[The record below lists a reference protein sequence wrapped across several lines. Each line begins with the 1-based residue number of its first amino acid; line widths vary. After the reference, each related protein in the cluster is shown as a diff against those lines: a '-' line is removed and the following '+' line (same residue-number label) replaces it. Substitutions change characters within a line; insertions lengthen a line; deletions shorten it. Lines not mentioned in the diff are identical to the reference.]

1 MYSKRNPKKFEKDET
16 PVDIRLQKLITLFL
30 NNEPYLHKK
39 NVSEFEVRFG
49 GYGTRFTK
57 IDYDNVINK
66 LVQVGFNTTEI
77 DGSDLLRIYTFDKT
91 DNDYNNPIRIEING
105 FQAIQSYCKNDD
117 IEKIKLEY
125 PHSIYFSKKLPIKD
139 EEDRPIK
146 PIDVPDFILKY
157 AYSNEENI
165 HRSNDQ
171 ITQLLLNYD
180 EKKKM
185 FRYMN
190 RVSLIHDTLP
200 IKCDISIVKMSS
212 KMTNA
217 FTIKESGVFTNPEI
231 YEIELEIDNSKI
243 NSETTT
249 ASLIADIKKVIK
261 YVLMGLQGT
270 NYPVSYKEQREVLE
284 MYQNMIQFTDAER
297 RRNVTQQFLG
307 PSSNTLQIENIVEP
321 NEENIN
327 IPNIRVEFVV
337 TEKADGERAL
347 LFISNNGKVY
357 LINTNM
363 NFIFT
368 GTLVTDKELYNTLL
382 DGEYIDKSLYAAFD
396 AYYYR
401 NTDYRNLPFFP
412 KREGERCRI
421 ELLQQCVLNI
431 NISLKSIIP
440 NSKSLTTV
448 LPIKIIAKEFYDQN
462 PNILDNVPDD
472 IKIFTA
478 CDYVYNKQ
486 HSYNT
491 DGLIFTPKYFGVGS
505 NNELSAGPK
514 KKITWDY
521 SFKWKPPQF
530 NTIDFLI
537 KTKKNPDG
545 SDVVFN
551 LNETGLNTSSVVQI
565 QQYKS
570 IYLFV
575 GTNEIYDNP
584 CESLYKGEFIDKTL
598 KHQNYKP
605 VIFKPK
611 FPPDPDTG
619 VCNILLKNG
628 QMKTDE
634 DEVFIDNM
642 IVEFSYDLNEKSKWN
657 WKPLRIRYDKTSRY
671 KQGIPEYGNS
681 FHVANSNWSSI
692 HNPITERMITSGR
705 YIPNIVDNQD
715 KYYNRVTNVTNTRSL
730 RDFHNLYVKK
740 ILITSVSKERDRLID
755 YACGKAGDLSKWI
768 EAKLGF
774 VFGIDIFADNL
785 NNKTD
790 GACVRYLETRRKD
803 RNVPDA
809 LFVEGDSSKNIKD
822 GTSIATETGKLITQ
836 SIFGLCERK
845 TSNKVGKYVEE
856 QYGKGKDG
864 FNISSCQFAVH
875 YFFKNAETCKNF
887 FLNVAECTKKNGYF
901 IGTCYNGSDIFKLL
915 NNYNIG
921 ETIRRNKNGKMI
933 WEITKNYDKTEFK
946 SDSSSL
952 GYEIIV
958 YQESIN
964 NRFSEYLV
972 NFDFLEKIM
981 RSCGFELLTDREARQ
996 IGLPYGCGSFKSLY
1010 TKMVDLYDKDPYIN
1024 KLYEEACQMSQ
1035 SEQFVSFLNMF
1046 FVFKKARDVNLS
1058 NFTINIDDEDYQM
1071 PEEIIVK
1078 PKTNIKIEESKPKT
1092 EKIKSVENKSGIVKK
1107 YDMTLVLE
1115 DVSKKTVKIRETS
1128 LSNKT
1133 KKVSPTKK
1141 EVTKSKAPIKVDLEE
1156 GSDEEITPPTKSK
1169 APTKVELEEE
1179 KSQFVKKKEVTKSK
1193 APIKVELEEGSD
1205 ED

>member
-1 MYSKRNPKKFEKDET
+1 MDSKRNYKKFEKDET
-16 PVDIRLQKLITLFL
+16 HVDVRLQNLITLFL
-30 NNEPYLHKK
+30 NNEPYVHKK

-57 IDYDNVINK
+57 IDYDNVIKK

-105 FQAIQSYCKNDD
+105 FQAIQNYCKNDN
-117 IEKIKLEY
+117 IEKIKVEY
-125 PHSIYFSKKLPIKD
+125 SHSIFFSKKLPIRDK
-139 EEDRPIK
+139 EDRPIK

-165 HRSNDQ
+165 HNSNDQ
-171 ITQLLLNYD
+171 INQLLLNYD

-190 RVSLIHDTLP
+190 RVSLTHDTLP

-212 KMTNA
+212 KMTDA
-217 FTIKESGVFTNPEI
+217 FTIKDSGVFTNPEI

-243 NSETTT
+243 NKETTVS
-249 ASLIADIKKVIK
+249 SLIADIKKVIK

-284 MYQNMIQFTDAER
+284 MYQNMIQFTETER

-307 PSSNTLQIENIVEP
+307 PSSNTLQIENIVEI
-321 NEENIN
+321 NEENSN
-327 IPNIRVEFVV
+327 IPNIRVDFVV
-337 TEKADGERAL
+337 TEKADGDRAL
-347 LFISNNGKVY
+347 LFISNNGKVF

-368 GTLVTDKELYNTLL
+368 GTTVTDKELYNTLL
-382 DGEYIDKSLYAAFD
+382 DGEYIDNSLYAAFD
-396 AYYYR
+396 VYYYR
-401 NTDYRNLPFFP
+401 NTDYRRLPFFP
-412 KREGERCRI
+412 KRERDMSRLD
-421 ELLQQCVLNI
+421 LLQQCVLNI

-440 NSKSLTTV
+440 NPAKV
-448 LPIKIIAKEFYDQN
+448 LPIKIIAKEFYDRN
-462 PNILDNVPDD
+462 PDIVDSIPDD

-486 HSYNT
+486 HPYNT

-505 NNELSAGPK
+505 NIENTAGPK
-514 KKITWDY
+514 KKVTWDY

-551 LNETGLNTSSVVQI
+551 LNENGLNTSSAIQI

-584 CESLYKGEFIDKTL
+584 CESLYKGEFVDKTL
-598 KHQNYKP
+598 KHQHYKP
-605 VIFKPK
+605 VIFKPT

-634 DEVFIDNM
+634 NEVFIDNM
-642 IVEFSYDLNEKSKWN
+642 IVEFSYDLKERSKWN

-692 HNPITERMITSGR
+692 HNPITKKMITSGKD
-705 YIPNIVDNQD
+705 IPNIVDNQD
-715 KYYNRVTNVTNTRSL
+715 KYYNRVTNVTNTRAL

-740 ILITSVSKERDRLID
+740 ILITSVSKERYRLID

-790 GACVRYLETRRKD
+790 GACVRYLETRKKD

-822 GTSIATETGKLITQ
+822 GTSIVTETGKIITQ

-845 TSNKVGKYVEE
+845 ASNKVGKYVEE

-875 YFFKNAETCKNF
+875 YFFKNEETCKNF

-901 IGTCYNGSDIFKLL
+901 IGTCYNGSEIFKIL
-915 NNYNIG
+915 NDYKIG
-921 ETIRRNKNGKMI
+921 ETIRKNKNGKMI

-946 SDSSSL
+946 SDASSL

-972 NFDFLEKIM
+972 NFEFLEKIM
-981 RSCGFELLTDREARQ
+981 RSCGFELLTEREARQ
-996 IGLPYGCGSFKSLY
+996 IGLPYSHGSFKSLY
-1010 TKMVDLYDKDPYIN
+1010 NKMVDLYYKDPYIN
-1024 KLYEEACQMSQ
+1024 KLYEEASQMSQ
-1035 SEQFVSFLNMF
+1035 SEQFISFLNMF
-1046 FVFKKARDVNLS
+1046 FVFKKVRDVNLT
-1058 NFTINIDDEDYQM
+1058 NFTINVDDEDYQM
-1071 PEEIIVK
+1071 PEEIIVQHKTTLK
-1078 PKTNIKIEESKPKT
+1078 PEEPKLKSEKP
-1092 EKIKSVENKSGIVKK
+1092 EKVVENKSGIIKK
-1107 YDMTLVLE
+1107 YDMKLVLE
-1115 DVSKKTVKIRETS
+1115 DVSKKTVKIREIPIS
-1128 LSNKT
+1128 SKT
-1133 KKVSPTKK
+1133 KKNSPVKK
-1141 EVTKSKAPIKVDLEE
+1141 EVTKQIQKITIPLQPDE
-1156 GSDEEITPPTKSK
+1156 GSSSDEEENK
-1169 APTKVELEEE
+1169 
-1179 KSQFVKKKEVTKSK
+1179 
-1193 APIKVELEEGSD
+1193 
-1205 ED
+1205 

>member
-16 PVDIRLQKLITLFL
+16 PVDVRLKNLITLFL
-30 NNEPYLHKK
+30 NNESHANKK

-57 IDYDNVINK
+57 IDYDNVIKK
-66 LVQVGFNTTEI
+66 LVLVGFNSNKI

-91 DNDYNNPIRIEING
+91 DNDYNNPIRIEIDG
-105 FQAIQSYCKNDD
+105 FQAIQSYCKHDD
-117 IEKIKLEY
+117 IGKIKLEY
-125 PHSIYFSKKLPIKD
+125 QHSIKFSKKLPVRD
-139 EEDRPIK
+139 EEDKPIK

-165 HRSNDQ
+165 HNSNDQ
-171 ITQLLLNYD
+171 ITQLLSNYD

-190 RVSLIHDTLP
+190 RVSLTHDTLP

-217 FTIKESGVFTNPEI
+217 FTIKESGVFNNPEI

-243 NSETTT
+243 NKDTTT
-249 ASLIADIKKVIK
+249 TSLIADIKKVIK

-270 NYPVSYKEQREVLE
+270 DYPVSYKEQREVLE

-297 RRNVTQQFLG
+297 RRNPTQQFLG

-321 NEENIN
+321 NEENSN
-327 IPNIRVEFVV
+327 IPNIRVDFVV
-337 TEKADGERAL
+337 TEKADGNRAL

-368 GTLVTDKELYNTLL
+368 GTFVSDKELYNTLL
-382 DGEYIDKSLYAAFD
+382 DGEYIDNSLYAAFD

-401 NTDYRNLPFFP
+401 NTDYRKLPFFP
-412 KREGERCRI
+412 KREGEMHRLD
-421 ELLQQCVLNI
+421 LLKQCVLNI
-431 NISLKSIIP
+431 NNSLKSIIP
-440 NSKSLTTV
+440 NPAKV
-448 LPIKIIAKEFYDQN
+448 LPIKIIAKEFYDIN
-462 PNILDNVPDD
+462 PNIVDSIPDNM
-472 IKIFTA
+472 KIFTA
-478 CDYVYNKQ
+478 CYYVQHNKQ
-486 HSYNT
+486 YPYNT

-505 NNELSAGPK
+505 NIENTAGPK

-551 LNETGLNTSSVVQI
+551 LNESGLNTSSAIQI

-584 CESLYKGEFIDKTL
+584 CESLYKGEFVDKTL
-598 KHQNYKP
+598 KHQHYKP
-605 VIFKPK
+605 VIFKPT

-619 VCNILLKNG
+619 VCNILLKEG

-642 IVEFSYDLNEKSKWN
+642 IVEFSYDLTEKSKWN

-692 HNPITERMITSGR
+692 HNPISTRMITSGQ
-705 YIPNIVDNQD
+705 YIPNIVENQD
-715 KYYNRVTNVTNTRSL
+715 KYYNRVTNVTNTRAL

-790 GACVRYLETRRKD
+790 GACVRYLETRKKD

-822 GTSIATETGKLITQ
+822 GSSIATETGKIITQ
-836 SIFGLCERK
+836 TIFGLCERK
-845 TSNKVGKYVEE
+845 ISNKVGEYVEQ

-875 YFFKNAETCKNF
+875 YFFKNEETCKNF
-887 FLNVAECTKKNGYF
+887 FLNIAECTKKNGYF
-901 IGTCYNGSDIFKLL
+901 IGTCYSGSEIFKIL
-915 NNYNIG
+915 NKYKLG
-921 ETIRRNKNGKMI
+921 ETIRKNKNGKMI

-946 SDSSSL
+946 PDSSSL

-972 NFDFLEKIM
+972 NFEFLEKIM
-981 RSCGFELLTDREARQ
+981 RRCGFELLTEREARQ
-996 IGLPYGCGSFKSLY
+996 LGLPYSYGSFKSLY
-1010 TKMVDLYDKDPYIN
+1010 NKMVDLYHKDPYIN
-1024 KLYEEACQMSQ
+1024 KLYEEACQMSE

-1046 FVFKKARDVNLS
+1046 FVFKKVRDVNLT
-1058 NFTINIDDEDYQM
+1058 NFTINVDDEDYQL
-1071 PEEIIVK
+1071 PEEFIVQRKPTEKEEPTPK
-1078 PKTNIKIEESKPKT
+1078 PKSKKS
-1092 EKIKSVENKSGIVKK
+1092 EKVVENKSGIIKK
-1107 YDMTLVLE
+1107 YDMKIVLE
-1115 DVSKKTVKIRETS
+1115 DMSKKSVKIKDTPVS
-1128 LSNKT
+1128 SKT
-1133 KKVSPTKK
+1133 KKNSPVKK
-1141 EVTKSKAPIKVDLEE
+1141 EPTQPIIAIPVKKKPTQQIAIPLQPDEDS
-1156 GSDEEITPPTKSK
+1156 SDEEESK
-1169 APTKVELEEE
+1169 
-1179 KSQFVKKKEVTKSK
+1179 
-1193 APIKVELEEGSD
+1193 
-1205 ED
+1205 

>member
-16 PVDIRLQKLITLFL
+16 PVDVRLQNLIKLFL
-30 NNEPYLHKK
+30 NNEPYIHKQ

-49 GYGTRFTK
+49 GYGTKFTK

-77 DGSDLLRIYTFDKT
+77 DGLDLLRIYTFDQT
-91 DNDYNNPIRIEING
+91 DSDYNNPIRIEING
-105 FQAIQSYCKNDD
+105 FQAIQTYCKTDD

-125 PHSIYFSKKLPIKD
+125 PHSIYFSKKLPIRDD
-139 EEDRPIK
+139 EDKPIRS
-146 PIDVPDFILKY
+146 IDVPDFILKY
-157 AYSNEENI
+157 VYSNEENI
-165 HRSNDQ
+165 KKTNEQ
-171 ITQLLLNYD
+171 INQLLLKYD

-190 RVSLIHDTLP
+190 RVSLTHETLP

-217 FTIKESGVFTNPEI
+217 FTIQESGVFTNPEI

-243 NSETTT
+243 KPETTVT
-249 ASLIADIKKVIK
+249 SLISDIKKVIK

-270 NYPVSYKEQREVLE
+270 NYPVSYKEQKDVLE
-284 MYQNMIQFTDAER
+284 MYQNMIQFTEAER
-297 RRNVTQQFLG
+297 RRNSTQQFLG
-307 PSSNTLQIENIVEP
+307 PSSNTLQIENIVEL
-321 NEENIN
+321 NEENRN
-327 IPNIRVEFVV
+327 IPNIRDNFVV
-337 TEKADGERAL
+337 TEKADGDRAL
-347 LFISNNGKVY
+347 LFISNNGKVF

-368 GTLVTDKELYNTLL
+368 GTIVSDKNLYNTLL

-396 AYYYR
+396 AYYYK
-401 NTDYRNLPFFP
+401 NTDYRDLPFFP
-412 KREGERCRI
+412 KREGEMCRI
-421 ELLQQCVLNI
+421 ELLQQCVFNI
-431 NISLKSIIP
+431 NVSLKSIIP
-440 NSKSLTTV
+440 NQTNPAAII
-448 LPIKIIAKEFYDQN
+448 PIKIIAKEFYDIN
-462 PNILDNVPDD
+462 PNIVDSIPEDM
-472 IKIFTA
+472 KIFTA
-478 CDYVYNKQ
+478 CEYVYNKQ
-486 HSYNT
+486 HPYNT

-505 NNELSAGPK
+505 NIEMKAGPK
-514 KKITWDY
+514 KKVTWDY
-521 SFKWKPPQF
+521 SFKWKPPKF

-545 SDVVFN
+545 SDMVFN
-551 LNETGLNTSSVVQI
+551 LNESGLNTTSVVQI

-584 CESLYKGEFIDKTL
+584 CESLYKGEFVDKTL
-598 KHQNYKP
+598 KHQYYKP
-605 VIFKPK
+605 VIFKPT

-619 VCNILLKNG
+619 FCNILLKNG

-634 DEVFIDNM
+634 DEAFIDNM
-642 IVEFSYDLNEKSKWN
+642 IVEFSYDLTEERNKWK
-657 WKPLRIRYDKTSRY
+657 WKPLRIRYDKTGRY

-692 HNPITERMITSGR
+692 HNPITTKMITTGK
-705 YIPNIVDNQD
+705 YIPNIVNNQD
-715 KYYNRVTNVTNTRSL
+715 KYYNRVTNVTYTRAL

-790 GACVRYLETRRKD
+790 GACVRYLEIKKKD

-809 LFVEGDSSKNIKD
+809 LFVEGDSSKNIKN
-822 GTSIATETGKLITQ
+822 GTAIATETGKIITQ
-836 SIFGLCERK
+836 SVFGLCERK
-845 TSNKVGKYVEE
+845 VSNKVGNYVEQ

-875 YFFKNAETCKNF
+875 YFFKNSDTCKNF
-887 FLNVAECTKKNGYF
+887 FLNIAECTKKNGYF
-901 IGTCYNGSDIFKLL
+901 IGTCYNGSEIFKILKR
-915 NNYNIG
+915 YNIG
-921 ETIRRNKNGKMI
+921 ETIRKNNNGRLI
-933 WEITKNYDKTEFK
+933 WEITKNYDKTEFNAN
-946 SDSSSL
+946 STSL

-981 RSCGFELLTDREARQ
+981 IRCGFVLLTDREAREL
-996 IGLPYGCGSFKSLY
+996 GLPYSFGSFRNLY
-1010 TKMVDLYDKDPYIN
+1010 NKMVDLYTRDPYIN
-1024 KLYEEACQMSQ
+1024 KLYEEACQMSE
-1035 SEQFVSFLNMF
+1035 SEQFISFLNMY
-1046 FVFKKARDVNLS
+1046 FVFKKVRDVDLS
-1058 NFTINIDDEDYQM
+1058 NFNINVDDEDYQI
-1071 PEEIIVK
+1071 PEEIILHD
-1078 PKTNIKIEESKPKT
+1078 KTPIRE
-1092 EKIKSVENKSGIVKK
+1092 EKIKLEKSVNQPENKSGIIKK
-1107 YDMTLVLE
+1107 YDIQIVLE
-1115 DVSKKTVKIRETS
+1115 DVTKKTVRIRETPIN
-1128 LSNKT
+1128 NKT
-1133 KKVSPTKK
+1133 KKSNSPKQASKK
-1141 EVTKSKAPIKVDLEE
+1141 AVQIKMEE
-1156 GSDEEITPPTKSK
+1156 DSSSDEEVIIPIVSKSK
-1169 APTKVELEEE
+1169 KSKTPKPSQKKVIPVKLEEA
-1179 KSQFVKKKEVTKSK
+1179 SS
-1193 APIKVELEEGSD
+1193 SD
-1205 ED
+1205 DEN

>member
-125 PHSIYFSKKLPIKD
+125 PHSIYFSKKLPIRD

-462 PNILDNVPDD
+462 PNILDSVPDD

-1141 EVTKSKAPIKVDLEE
+1141 EVTKSKAHTKVDLEE
-1156 GSDEEITPPTKSK
+1156 GSDE
-1169 APTKVELEEE
+1169 
-1179 KSQFVKKKEVTKSK
+1179 
-1193 APIKVELEEGSD
+1193 D
-1205 ED
+1205 

>member
-16 PVDIRLQKLITLFL
+16 PVDVRLKNLITLFL
-30 NNEPYLHKK
+30 NNESHANKK

-57 IDYDNVINK
+57 IDYDNVIKK
-66 LVQVGFNTTEI
+66 LVLVGFNSNKI

-91 DNDYNNPIRIEING
+91 DNDYNNPIRIEIDG
-105 FQAIQSYCKNDD
+105 FQAIQSYCKHDD
-117 IEKIKLEY
+117 IGKIKLEY
-125 PHSIYFSKKLPIKD
+125 QHSIKFSKKLPVRD
-139 EEDRPIK
+139 EEDKPIK

-165 HRSNDQ
+165 HNSNDQ
-171 ITQLLLNYD
+171 ITQLLSNYD

-190 RVSLIHDTLP
+190 RVSLTHDTLP

-212 KMTNA
+212 KMTDA
-217 FTIKESGVFTNPEI
+217 FTIKDSGVFTNPEI

-243 NSETTT
+243 NKETTVS
-249 ASLIADIKKVIK
+249 SLIADIKKVIK

-284 MYQNMIQFTDAER
+284 MYQNMIQFTETER

-307 PSSNTLQIENIVEP
+307 PSSNTLQIENIVEI
-321 NEENIN
+321 NEENSN
-327 IPNIRVEFVV
+327 IPNIRVDFVV
-337 TEKADGERAL
+337 TEKADGDRAL
-347 LFISNNGKVY
+347 LFISNNGKVF

-368 GTLVTDKELYNTLL
+368 GTTVTDKELYNTLL
-382 DGEYIDKSLYAAFD
+382 DGEYIDNSLYAAFD
-396 AYYYR
+396 VYYYR
-401 NTDYRNLPFFP
+401 NTDYRRLPFFP
-412 KREGERCRI
+412 KRERDMSRLD
-421 ELLQQCVLNI
+421 LLQQCVLNI

-440 NSKSLTTV
+440 NPAKV
-448 LPIKIIAKEFYDQN
+448 LPIKIIAKEFYDRN
-462 PNILDNVPDD
+462 PDIVDSIPDD

-486 HSYNT
+486 HPYNT

-505 NNELSAGPK
+505 NIENTAGPK
-514 KKITWDY
+514 KKVTWDY

-551 LNETGLNTSSVVQI
+551 LNENGLNTSSAIQI

-584 CESLYKGEFIDKTL
+584 CESLYKGEFVDKTL
-598 KHQNYKP
+598 KHQHYKP
-605 VIFKPK
+605 VIFKPT

-634 DEVFIDNM
+634 NEVFIDNM
-642 IVEFSYDLNEKSKWN
+642 IVEFSYDLKERSKWN

-692 HNPITERMITSGR
+692 HNPITKKMITSGKD
-705 YIPNIVDNQD
+705 IPNIVDNQD
-715 KYYNRVTNVTNTRSL
+715 KYYNRVTNVTNTRAL

-740 ILITSVSKERDRLID
+740 ILITSVSKERYRLID

-790 GACVRYLETRRKD
+790 GACVRYLETRKKD

-822 GTSIATETGKLITQ
+822 GTSIVTETGKIITQ

-845 TSNKVGKYVEE
+845 ASNKVGKYVEE

-875 YFFKNAETCKNF
+875 YFFKNEETCKNF

-901 IGTCYNGSDIFKLL
+901 IGTCYNGSEIFKIL
-915 NNYNIG
+915 NDYKIG
-921 ETIRRNKNGKMI
+921 ETIRKNKNGKMI

-946 SDSSSL
+946 SDASSL

-972 NFDFLEKIM
+972 NFEFLEKIM
-981 RSCGFELLTDREARQ
+981 RSCGFELLTEREARQ
-996 IGLPYGCGSFKSLY
+996 IGLPYSHGSFKSLY
-1010 TKMVDLYDKDPYIN
+1010 NKMVDLYYKDPYIN
-1024 KLYEEACQMSQ
+1024 KLYEEASQMSQ
-1035 SEQFVSFLNMF
+1035 SEQFISFLNMF
-1046 FVFKKARDVNLS
+1046 FVFKKVRDVNLT
-1058 NFTINIDDEDYQM
+1058 NFTINVDDEDYQM
-1071 PEEIIVK
+1071 PEEIIVQHKTTLK
-1078 PKTNIKIEESKPKT
+1078 PEEPKLKSEKP
-1092 EKIKSVENKSGIVKK
+1092 EKVVENKSGIIKK
-1107 YDMTLVLE
+1107 YDMKLVLE
-1115 DVSKKTVKIRETS
+1115 DVSKKTVKIREIPIS
-1128 LSNKT
+1128 SKT
-1133 KKVSPTKK
+1133 KKNSPVKK
-1141 EVTKSKAPIKVDLEE
+1141 EVTKQIQKITIPLQPDE
-1156 GSDEEITPPTKSK
+1156 GSSSDEEENK
-1169 APTKVELEEE
+1169 
-1179 KSQFVKKKEVTKSK
+1179 
-1193 APIKVELEEGSD
+1193 
-1205 ED
+1205 

>member
-1 MYSKRNPKKFEKDET
+1 MSQKRNFKKFEKDET
-16 PVDIRLQKLITLFL
+16 PVDVRLQNLITLFL
-30 NNEPYLHKK
+30 NNESRANKK

-57 IDYDNVINK
+57 IDYDNVIKK
-66 LVQVGFNTTEI
+66 LVLVGFNSNKI

-91 DNDYNNPIRIEING
+91 DNDYNNPIRIEIDG
-105 FQAIQSYCKNDD
+105 FQAIQNYCKHDD
-117 IEKIKLEY
+117 IDKIKLEY
-125 PHSIYFSKKLPIKD
+125 PHSINFSKKLPIRD
-139 EEDRPIK
+139 EEDKPIK

-165 HRSNDQ
+165 NKSNEQ
-171 ITQLLLNYD
+171 ITQLLSNYD

-190 RVSLIHDTLP
+190 RVSLTHDTLP

-217 FTIKESGVFTNPEI
+217 FTIKESGVFTNPEL

-243 NSETTT
+243 NKDTTT
-249 ASLIADIKKVIK
+249 TSLIADIKKVIK

-270 NYPVSYKEQREVLE
+270 DYPVSYKEQREVLE

-321 NEENIN
+321 NEENSN
-327 IPNIRVEFVV
+327 IPNIRVDFVV
-337 TEKADGERAL
+337 TEKADGNRAL

-368 GTLVTDKELYNTLL
+368 GTIVKDKELYNTLL
-382 DGEYIDKSLYAAFD
+382 DGEYIDNSLYAAFD

-401 NTDYRNLPFFP
+401 NTDYRSLPFFP
-412 KREGERCRI
+412 KREGENHRL
-421 ELLQQCVLNI
+421 ELLKQCVSHI

-440 NSKSLTTV
+440 NPAKV
-448 LPIKIIAKEFYDQN
+448 LPIKIIAKEFYDTN
-462 PNILDNVPDD
+462 PNIVDSIPDD
-472 IKIFTA
+472 MKIFTA
-478 CDYVYNKQ
+478 CYYVHHKEYP
-486 HSYNT
+486 YNT

-505 NNELSAGPK
+505 NVEFTAGPK

-537 KTKKNPDG
+537 KTDKNPDG

-551 LNETGLNTSSVVQI
+551 LNESGLNTLSAIQI

-584 CESLYKGEFIDKTL
+584 CESLYKGQFVDKTL
-598 KHQNYKP
+598 KHQHYKP
-605 VIFKPK
+605 VIFKPT
-611 FPPDPDTG
+611 FPPDPNTG
-619 VCNILLKNG
+619 VCNILLKEG

-642 IVEFSYDLNEKSKWN
+642 IVEFSYDVTEKSKWN

-692 HNPITERMITSGR
+692 HNPITTKMITSGQ
-705 YIPNIVDNQD
+705 YIPNIVENQD
-715 KYYNRVTNVTNTRSL
+715 KYYNRVTNVTNTRAL

-790 GACVRYLETRRKD
+790 GACVRYLETRKKD

-822 GTSIATETGKLITQ
+822 GSSIATETGKIITQ
-836 SIFGLCERK
+836 TIFGLCERK
-845 TSNKVGKYVEE
+845 ISNKVGEYVEQ

-864 FNISSCQFAVH
+864 FNVSSCQFAVH
-875 YFFKNAETCKNF
+875 YFFKNEETCKNF

-901 IGTCYNGSDIFKLL
+901 IGTCYSGSEIFKIL
-915 NNYNIG
+915 NKYKLG
-921 ETIRRNKNGKMI
+921 ETIRKNKNGKMI

-946 SDSSSL
+946 PDSSSL

-972 NFDFLEKIM
+972 NFEFLEKIM
-981 RSCGFELLTDREARQ
+981 RRCGFELLTEREARQ
-996 IGLPYGCGSFKSLY
+996 LGLPYSYGSFKSLY
-1010 TKMVDLYDKDPYIN
+1010 NKMVDLYHKDPYIN
-1024 KLYEEACQMSQ
+1024 KLYEEACQMSE

-1046 FVFKKARDVNLS
+1046 FVFKKIRDVNLT
-1058 NFTINIDDEDYQM
+1058 NFTINVDDEDYQL
-1071 PEEIIVK
+1071 PEEFIVQQKPTVKEKEEPTPK
-1078 PKTNIKIEESKPKT
+1078 PKSKKS
-1092 EKIKSVENKSGIVKK
+1092 EKVVENKSGIIKK
-1107 YDMTLVLE
+1107 YDMKLVLE
-1115 DVSKKTVKIRETS
+1115 DVSKKSVKIRDTPVS
-1128 LSNKT
+1128 SKT
-1133 KKVSPTKK
+1133 KKNSPVKKEPTKPIIAIPDKK
-1141 EVTKSKAPIKVDLEE
+1141 EPTQIAVPVQFYEDS
-1156 GSDEEITPPTKSK
+1156 SDEEESK
-1169 APTKVELEEE
+1169 
-1179 KSQFVKKKEVTKSK
+1179 
-1193 APIKVELEEGSD
+1193 
-1205 ED
+1205 

>member
-1 MYSKRNPKKFEKDET
+1 MYSKRNSKKFEKEET
-16 PVDIRLQKLITLFL
+16 SVDVRLQNLITLFL
-30 NNEPYLHKK
+30 NNEPYVHNKK

-57 IDYDNVINK
+57 IDYDNVIKK

-105 FQAIQSYCKNDD
+105 FQAIQNYCKNDD

-125 PHSIYFSKKLPIKD
+125 PHSIYFSKKLPIRD
-139 EEDRPIK
+139 EEDRPLK

-165 HRSNDQ
+165 HKSNDQ
-171 ITQLLLNYD
+171 ISQLLLNYD

-217 FTIKESGVFTNPEI
+217 FTIKESGVFTNPEM
-231 YEIELEIDNSKI
+231 YEIELEIDNTKI
-243 NSETTT
+243 TPETTVS
-249 ASLIADIKKVIK
+249 ALIADIKKVIK

-284 MYQNMIQFTDAER
+284 MYQNMIQFTETER

-307 PSSNTLQIENIVEP
+307 PSSNTLQIENIVEI
-321 NEENIN
+321 NEENSN
-327 IPNIRVEFVV
+327 IPNIRVDFVV
-337 TEKADGERAL
+337 TEKADGDRAL
-347 LFISNNGKVY
+347 LFISNNGKVF

-368 GTLVTDKELYNTLL
+368 GTIVTDKELYNTLL
-382 DGEYIDKSLYAAFD
+382 DGEYIDNSLYAAFD

-401 NTDYRNLPFFP
+401 NTDYRSLPFFP
-412 KREGERCRI
+412 KREREMSRI
-421 ELLQQCVLNI
+421 DLLQQCVLNI
-431 NISLKSIIP
+431 NASLKSIIP
-440 NSKSLTTV
+440 NNKNPATV

-462 PNILDNVPDD
+462 PDIVDSIPDD

-478 CDYVYNKQ
+478 CYYVYNKQ
-486 HSYNT
+486 HPYNT

-505 NNELSAGPK
+505 NIELSAGPK

-551 LNETGLNTSSVVQI
+551 LNENGLNTSSAIQI

-584 CESLYKGEFIDKTL
+584 CESLYKGEFVDKTL
-598 KHQNYKP
+598 KHQHYKP
-605 VIFKPK
+605 VIFKPN

-642 IVEFSYDLNEKSKWN
+642 IVEFSYDLHEKSKWN

-692 HNPITERMITSGR
+692 HNPITVKMITSGQ

-715 KYYNRVTNVTNTRSL
+715 KYYNRVTNVTNTRAL

-790 GACVRYLETRRKD
+790 GACVRYLETRKKD

-822 GTSIATETGKLITQ
+822 GSSIATETGKIITQ

-887 FLNVAECTKKNGYF
+887 FLNIAECTKKNGYF
-901 IGTCYNGSDIFKLL
+901 IGTCYNGYEIFKLL
-915 NNYNIG
+915 NNYKIG
-921 ETIRRNKNGKMI
+921 ETIRKNKNGKMI

-946 SDSSSL
+946 SDASSL

-972 NFDFLEKIM
+972 NFEFLEKIM

-996 IGLPYGCGSFKSLY
+996 IGLPYSYGSFKSLY
-1010 TKMVDLYDKDPYIN
+1010 NKMVDLYHKDPYIN
-1024 KLYEEACQMSQ
+1024 KLYEEASQMSQ
-1035 SEQFVSFLNMF
+1035 SEQFISFLNMF
-1046 FVFKKARDVNLS
+1046 FVFKKVRDVNLS
-1058 NFTINIDDEDYQM
+1058 NFNINVDDEDYQM
-1071 PEEIIVK
+1071 PEEIIVQRKTTLK
-1078 PKTNIKIEESKPKT
+1078 PEEP
-1092 EKIKSVENKSGIVKK
+1092 KIKSEKVLENKSGIIKK
-1107 YDMTLVLE
+1107 YDMKILLE
-1115 DVSKKTVKIRETS
+1115 NVSKKTVKIRETPIS
-1128 LSNKT
+1128 SKT
-1133 KKVSPTKK
+1133 KKNSPIKK
-1141 EVTKSKAPIKVDLEE
+1141 ETIISKVSIPLQMDE
-1156 GSDEEITPPTKSK
+1156 GSSSDEE
-1169 APTKVELEEE
+1169 
-1179 KSQFVKKKEVTKSK
+1179 VKKPKTTKQTQ
-1193 APIKVELEEGSD
+1193 KVSIPLQMDEGSSSD